1 KGSPFYAKVEKEVIN
16 TYSEAVS
23 GNGAAWELYKGM
35 VDNVTAIS
43 EGFVRL
49 SLGQWVKESDVSVYT
64 SQAQARPVVRSVF
77 YTAGE
82 WWDSLKLGIRNSVA
96 ATADFDGERLTLKIT
111 AGSTAA
117 MPKLPS
123 SSPFSAVTVTKDGSN
138 SVYTLT
144 IKKGQEIG
152 GFYVQNT
159 AEGLVLNIKRPLKS
173 NGSSKPLSGM
183 TIMLDPGHGGTDTGA
198 TGPLGAGYSE
208 KDINLATA
216 LKLRSEL
223 EKLGAKVTMT
233 RSTDI
238 NVSLEERLAVS
249 RNSKPDMFI
258 SLHANSMEDN
268 VDISRVDGFAVFYR
282 EKLAQSLAAAV
293 FENTVATLGRTN
305 KGLHNNNFYV
315 TRGTWAPSILV
326 ESGFVPN
333 PYEFEWLT
341 GEAGQT
347 ALAKSLSQAVVR
359 YFE

>member
-1 KGSPFYAKVEKEVIN
+1 MS
-16 TYSEAVS
+16 
-23 GNGAAWELYKGM
+23 
-35 VDNVTAIS
+35 
-43 EGFVRL
+43 
-49 SLGQWVKESDVSVYT
+49 
-64 SQAQARPVVRSVF
+64 
-77 YTAGE
+77 
-82 WWDSLKLGIRNSVA
+82 
-96 ATADFDGERLTLKIT
+96 
-111 AGSTAA
+111 
-117 MPKLPS
+117 
-123 SSPFSAVTVTKDGSN
+123 KDGSN
-138 SVYTLT
+138 SVYALT
-144 IKKGQEIG
+144 IKKGQDIG

-159 AEGLVLNIKRPLKS
+159 AEGLVLNIKKPLKS

-233 RSTDI
+233 RTTDI
-238 NVSLEERLAVS
+238 NVSLEERLAAS

-268 VDISRVDGFAVFYR
+268 VDISKVDGFAVFYR
-282 EKLAQSLAAAV
+282 EKLAQSLAQTV
-293 FENTVATLGRTN
+293 FENTVAALGRTN

-359 YFE
+359 YFK